1 VNLDGSAVLSADPDK
16 VWAVITDPAV
26 LARTIPGCE
35 SLEQTGDDEYRMN
48 VTVGVGAI
56 RGTYAGEVKLTD
68 QRRPTSYVMHASG
81 AGAPGNARA
90 TVTIN
95 LEEGEAGTTTLTYSA
110 DAVIGGPVAGVGQR
124 MITGVAKRMA
134 GQFFKA
140 IDDELTGAVVPIAA
154 APSAVAAGVA
164 APVAAPAAGGPAVFA
179 GRAAA
184 AAPAG
189 DVKTLALGAAGGAL
203 LTLIGVL
210 VGYRLGRRKG

>member
-1 VNLDGSAVLSADPDK
+1 
-16 VWAVITDPAV
+16 
-26 LARTIPGCE
+26 
-35 SLEQTGDDEYRMN
+35 
-48 VTVGVGAI
+48 
-56 RGTYAGEVKLTD
+56 
-68 QRRPTSYVMHASG
+68 
-81 AGAPGNARA
+81 
-90 TVTIN
+90 
-95 LEEGEAGTTTLTYSA
+95 
-110 DAVIGGPVAGVGQR
+110 VGQR

-140 IDDELTGAVVPIAA
+140 IDDELTGVAVPVGAA
-154 APSAVAAGVA
+154 PVGAVPSAVAAGVA

-210 VGYRLGRRKG
+210 VGYRLGRRP